1 MSILQRAIQKSQN
14 EKSANNRVDNNKD
27 EEQQVDSSL
36 TLTHSGGSARNDS
49 ERIEIDF
56 QRLQKL
62 GFLNPFLPSIGLS
75 EQYRYVKRPLL
86 ANAFP
91 EVDNGIKNRNII
103 LITSSLPKEGKTY
116 TSLNLALSMAMEK
129 GKKVLLIDGDVAAP
143 SMANLLGVS
152 SDRPGLIELLDG
164 KIDNI
169 NQILLRTNLPG
180 FSVIPSGA
188 AHSYS
193 TELLASNVM
202 KKLTHD
208 LSTRYSDRIVIF
220 DSPPVLAA
228 SQASVLAQLVG
239 QVVMVVEAET
249 TPQSVV
255 QDALQKVDS
264 CDVVGMLLNKS
275 VSGKGNGSYYY
286 GSYYGS

>member
-1 MSILQRAIQKSQN
+1 MSILQRAIQKS
-14 EKSANNRVDNNKD
+14 KD
-27 EEQQVDSSL
+27 EKLAKDQVDDTSVDSTIRPAGSSVEK
-36 TLTHSGGSARNDS
+36 DS
-49 ERIEIDF
+49 ERVEIDF
-56 QRLQKL
+56 FALQKL
-62 GFLNPFLPSIGLS
+62 GFLNPFSPGIGLS

-91 EVDNGIKNRNII
+91 DADNGIKNRNIV

-143 SMANLLGVS
+143 SIAKLLGIS
-152 SDRPGLIELLDG
+152 NDRPGLIDLLDG
-164 KIDNI
+164 KKDNI
-169 NQILLRTNLPG
+169 NQILLQTNLPG
-180 FSVIPSGA
+180 FSVIPAGA
-188 AHSYS
+188 SHSYS

-202 KKLTHD
+202 KKLTND
-208 LSTRYSDRIVIF
+208 LSTRYADRIVIF

-239 QVVMVVEAET
+239 QVVMVVEAES

-264 CDVVGMLLNKS
+264 CDVVGLLLNKS

>member
-1 MSILQRAIQKSQN
+1 MSILQRAIQKSN
-14 EKSANNRVDNNKD
+14 ETKRANEGTND
-27 EEQQVDSSL
+27 QSVDSSSIAPL
-36 TLTHSGGSARNDS
+36 DKSVAEQSD
-49 ERIEIDF
+49 RIDIDF
-56 QRLQKL
+56 NALQKL
-62 GFLNPFLPSIGLS
+62 GFLNPFLPSIELS
-75 EQYRYVKRPLL
+75 EQYRYIKRPLL

-91 EVDNGIKNRNII
+91 DADNGIKSRNIV

-129 GKKVLLIDGDVAAP
+129 GKKVLLIDGDVASP
-143 SMANLLGVS
+143 SIANLLGI
-152 SDRPGLIELLDG
+152 SDQRPGLIELLDG
-164 KIDNI
+164 KIANI
-169 NQILLRTNLPG
+169 NQILMQTNLPG

-188 AHSYS
+188 AHAYS
-193 TELLASNVM
+193 TELLASAVM
-202 KKLTHD
+202 KKLVHD

-239 QVVMVVEAET
+239 QVVMVVEAES
-249 TPQSVV
+249 TPQTIV

-275 VSGKGNGSYYY
+275 ISGKGSGSYYY
-286 GSYYGS
+286 GSYYG